1 MVVPLRPDGKDR
13 ANLRR
18 AGRKVSR
25 WKLYM
30 QRPWGMSM
38 PDLFEGEKG
47 RQEIRR
53 SEYGMQRILRGREY
67 GFYSKYNRKLF
78 ERFKQESDMI

>member
-1 MVVPLRPDGKDR
+1 
-13 ANLRR
+13 
-18 AGRKVSR
+18 
-25 WKLYM
+25 
-30 QRPWGMSM
+30 MSM
-38 PDLFEGEKG
+38 PDLFEEEKG

-53 SEYGMQRILRGREY
+53 SEYKRQPSICGREY

>member
-1 MVVPLRPDGKDR
+1 MCK
-13 ANLRR
+13 
-18 AGRKVSR
+18 
-25 WKLYM
+25 KLCV

-38 PDLFEGEKG
+38 QDLFEEEKG

-53 SEYGMQRILRGREY
+53 SKYRMQPSIRGREY

-78 ERFKQESDMI
+78 ERFKRESDMI